1 MEKNNYSPS
10 FFLQM
15 FLQWVQG
22 KNLVE
27 PQAAKH
33 LEAPA
38 WVLPNVSINFLQKKY
53 EYIALHE
60 KSLQVW
66 DDTTI
71 KGVI

>member
-1 MEKNNYSPS
+1 
-10 FFLQM
+10 M

-60 KSLQVW
+60 KKFTSVR
-66 DDTTI
+66 
-71 KGVI
+71 